1 MICSVILH
9 VCKDKMI
16 IRHEISHAGMPATH
30 KNMFLGIK
38 VPEEKDIFA
47 ALLIRHGRYRKY

>member
-1 MICSVILH
+1 MKYPMQVCLQHIKICFWEVFRRI
-9 VCKDKMI
+9 K
-16 IRHEISHAGMPATH
+16 
-30 KNMFLGIK
+30 IK